1 MFRRTVFIAFCFV
14 IGALFVSNA
23 SAQVLATAETGGKGN
38 QAVLVS
44 VNGLLPEG
52 LELLNV
58 YGQYIYGVTDR
69 FDAGPIYGNIT
80 VLGQTQHYVGLGW
93 NLTLLRRSQ
102 MAVDVS
108 LFGTVTVP
116 LNSRNDASTVL
127 ATPALVVSRPL
138 TLNGKVVSLYSGLNT
153 NVPVG
158 QRTDKRFTPPGA
170 VWNVPVGISTAV
182 SGNWLFF
189 AEVDAKDRVN
199 AVGIGLVRTF

>member
-1 MFRRTVFIAFCFV
+1 MFRKTAFLAFYFV
-14 IGALFVSNA
+14 IGLFFVSSA
-23 SAQVLATAETGGKGN
+23 SAQVLATAETGGKGG
-38 QAVLVS
+38 QAVLFS
-44 VNGLLPEG
+44 ANGLLPEG
-52 LELLNV
+52 LKLFNV

-69 FDAGPIYGNIT
+69 LDVGPIYGNIT
-80 VLGQTQHYVGLGW
+80 ALGRTQHYVGLGW

-102 MAVDVS
+102 TFVDVS
-108 LFGTVTVP
+108 LFGTATVP

-138 TLNGKVVSLYSGLNT
+138 TLNGKAVNLYSGLNT

-158 QRTDKRFTPPGA
+158 QRTDKLFTLPET

-182 SGNWLFF
+182 SGNWLLY
-189 AEVDAKDRVN
+189 AETDVHNGIK